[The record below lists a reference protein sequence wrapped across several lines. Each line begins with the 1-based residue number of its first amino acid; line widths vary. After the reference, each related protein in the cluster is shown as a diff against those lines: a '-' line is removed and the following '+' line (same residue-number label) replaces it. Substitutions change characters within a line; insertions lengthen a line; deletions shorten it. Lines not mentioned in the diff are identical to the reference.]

1 MQKGVIMIPQYDSY
15 NIRESLRKL
24 EIKIM
29 DLAKLLGISRP
40 TLYKI
45 IEEYERG
52 EREKIEP
59 SYLALFDYIQR
70 GHGSKNSVIAYI
82 VQNIITVKSPNDTHT
97 LQDMI
102 HKLFNPPNEIKEAF
116 ITSLLQKSPLDSLLP
131 YLVECHTLLQKE
143 TLSQEDNM
151 RLQPLHNLYQCLG
164 LEITF

>member
-1 MQKGVIMIPQYDSY
+1 MIPQYDSY

-102 HKLFNPPNEIKEAF
+102 RKLFNPPNEIKEAF
-116 ITSLLQKSPLDSLLP
+116 ITSLLQNSPLDSLLP

-151 RLQPLHNLYQCLG
+151 RLQPLRNLYQCLG